1 MCINVGGRGA
11 AADNVK
17 ISLGLWTC
25 GTNCLPDGI
34 LSLIK
39 SRIGKLRQK
48 SGSRFCTCISFI
60 GYRFYRSILLSGC
73 FYIYFCL
80 LLVCEEKFGFDAA
93 LSHLFPTWLS
103 KKKKKKERCITQH
116 LAQTLRTGCYREL
129 KSCLKACLAFDP
141 LLSVIYHRGLFSA
154 LFLNRWNM
162 RLGLSSISQAKWLS
176 LTVLDTWTQNT
187 YKLFV

>member
-1 MCINVGGRGA
+1 MKSERCVCVCINVGGRGA

-48 SGSRFCTCISFI
+48 SGSRFCTCIGFI

-73 FYIYFCL
+73 SYICL

-103 KKKKKKERCITQH
+103 KKKKRKMHHTTPSTNPPDRVLQRAE
-116 LAQTLRTGCYREL
+116 
-129 KSCLKACLAFDP
+129 
-141 LLSVIYHRGLFSA
+141 
-154 LFLNRWNM
+154 
-162 RLGLSSISQAKWLS
+162 GLSRFWPTAQCHLSSRSFLITLSKTLKYEAGVIFHISS
-176 LTVLDTWTQNT
+176 
-187 YKLFV
+187 